1 MKSDLSWFT
10 GRSVLKLQEMLWRK
24 EFDCKPLSAADYV
37 ETPKNAYTHQASAK
51 TSLAVQTWYT
61 RS

>member
-10 GRSVLKLQEMLWRK
+10 GRSVFKLQEMLWRK

-37 ETPKNAYTHQASAK
+37 ETTKNAYTHQASAK
-51 TSLAVQTWYT
+51 TSLAV
-61 RS
+61 